1 METVEYSAVERVL
14 LVIAKKRVHAME
26 QELVIAKVVC
36 SMEQVIVIAKIEF
49 MRYFQ
54 Q

>member
-1 METVEYSAVERVL
+1 METVECSAMEQV
-14 LVIAKKRVHAME
+14 LVIAKKRVCAME

-36 SMEQVIVIAKIEF
+36 AMEQELVIAKIEF